1 MKRCDYSDVYD
12 WATVA
17 ELHTHLREKNKVITT
32 ADTEMYIMGNRQ
44 STPNGA
50 QYILTNH
57 L

>member
-1 MKRCDYSDVYD
+1 MKRCDYTDVYD
-12 WATVA
+12 WAIVA
-17 ELHTHLREKNKVITT
+17 ELHTHLGEKNKVITT

-44 STPNGA
+44 STPNGV